1 MKSKFLV
8 GMGSALSFLGLASM
22 AHASSLLTVP
32 TSTATDALAS
42 VSDTLAD
49 PGTLL
54 IIVAVIALP
63 VVFWLIRRIIG
74 LFPKGR

>member
-1 MKSKFLV
+1 MFKKIAV
-8 GMGSALSFLGLASM
+8 GLGSALSFFGLASL
-22 AHASSLLTVP
+22 AHGASLIVVP
-32 TSTATDALAS
+32 TSTASDALAS

-54 IIVAVIALP
+54 IIVAVVALP

>member
-1 MKSKFLV
+1 MNKFYAMIGAV
-8 GMGSALSFLGLASM
+8 TAFAGMAINS

-32 TSTATDALAS
+32 STTASEALAS

-49 PGTLL
+49 PGTLT

-63 VVFWLIRRIIG
+63 VVFWLIRRIVG

>member
-1 MKSKFLV
+1 MNKFYAVAGTLATL
-8 GMGSALSFLGLASM
+8 MGFAVNKASAA
-22 AHASSLLTVP
+22 SLLTVP
-32 TSTATDALAS
+32 TTTASDALAS

-63 VVFWLIRRIIG
+63 VVFWLIRRIVG

>member
-1 MKSKFLV
+1 MNKFLAFAGTIAGV
-8 GMGSALSFLGLASM
+8 GALVVNKAF
-22 AHASSLLTVP
+22 ASSLLTVP
-32 TSTATDALAS
+32 TTTASDALAS

-63 VVFWLIRRIIG
+63 VVFWLIRRIVG